1 MTVTSELKG
10 LSKRLLTLA
19 IKLQRSDYPE
29 HVKEDAKKQLA
40 KASAAIIDARTT
52 LAR

>member
-10 LSKRLLTLA
+10 LRKRLLTLA
-19 IKLQRSDYPE
+19 AKLQRSDYPE
-29 HVKEDAKKQLA
+29 EAKAEAKKQLA
-40 KASAAIIDARTT
+40 KASAAIIDAQST